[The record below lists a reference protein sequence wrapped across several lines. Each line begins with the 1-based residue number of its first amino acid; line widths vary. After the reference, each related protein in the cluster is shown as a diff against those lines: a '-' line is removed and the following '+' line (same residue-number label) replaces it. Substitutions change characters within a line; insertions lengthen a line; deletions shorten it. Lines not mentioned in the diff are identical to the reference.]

1 MILLFSLLF
10 CFALSGQTNVITW
23 ASDAHL
29 HFLSNLN
36 LQIAVCTFRL
46 GFPSIE
52 LLESLYE
59 SVNAFR
65 IVLHLHPNVSGARK
79 E

>member
-1 MILLFSLLF
+1 MIFLFSLLF

-23 ASDAHL
+23 ASAHL
-29 HFLSNLN
+29 HVLSNLN

-59 SVNAFR
+59 SVAFR
-65 IVLHLHPNVSGARK
+65 IVLHLRPDVSGVRK